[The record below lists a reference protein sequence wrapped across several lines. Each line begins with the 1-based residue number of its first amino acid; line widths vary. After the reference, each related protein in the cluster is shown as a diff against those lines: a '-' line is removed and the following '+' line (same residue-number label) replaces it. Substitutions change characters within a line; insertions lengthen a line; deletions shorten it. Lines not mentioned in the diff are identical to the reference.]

1 MICLNKICNSPIFE
15 KLQYYLYI
23 QLLATKGF
31 LSTNH
36 LHLPS
41 NFFSI
46 LVAWKQGQNILDPV
60 LTSY

>member
-23 QLLATKGF
+23 QLLATKRF
-31 LSTNH
+31 LSSVQI

-46 LVAWKQGQNILDPV
+46 LAAWKQG
-60 LTSY
+60 

>member
-1 MICLNKICNSPIFE
+1 MNMICLNKICNSPIFE

-46 LVAWKQGQNILDPV
+46 LAAWK
-60 LTSY
+60 

>member
-23 QLLATKGF
+23 QLLAKNKGF

-46 LVAWKQGQNILDPV
+46 LAAWKQG
-60 LTSY
+60 